1 MKLTNVKINPVYN
14 SYDDDIIEDFYNKL
28 FEYAN
33 HYDRASAYFDSKILA
48 LYAKGLEKIY
58 QNKGNIR
65 FIFSYQLNSDD
76 FEKMQQGYE
85 TREIESKLANGID

>member
-14 SYDDDIIEDFYNKL
+14 SYDDDIIEGFYNKV

-48 LYAKGLEKIY
+48 LYAKGLEKIVTD
-58 QNKGNIR
+58 
-65 FIFSYQLNSDD
+65 QLPNMYNEVKNYNDD
-76 FEKMQQGYE
+76 KLEKYYK
-85 TREIESKLANGID
+85 I

>member
-14 SYDDDIIEDFYNKL
+14 SYDDDIIEDFYNKV

-58 QNKGNIR
+58 ENNGKIR
-65 FIFSYQLNSDD
+65 FIFSYQLNPDL
-76 FEKMQQGYE
+76 KKCNKVTKIG
-85 TREIESKLANGID
+85 K